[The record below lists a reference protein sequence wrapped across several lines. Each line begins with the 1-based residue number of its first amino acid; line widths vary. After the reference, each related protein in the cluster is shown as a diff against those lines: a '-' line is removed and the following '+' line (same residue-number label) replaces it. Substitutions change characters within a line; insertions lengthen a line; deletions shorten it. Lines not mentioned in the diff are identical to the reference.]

1 MRRLFS
7 AMSRWSLV
15 TEISCAPTT
24 PPKPAIPTEP
34 AMTATTM
41 TGEMRI
47 QAPRRDNAT
56 LPFGPA
62 SRPEGYRDV
71 TVLASVPGVWHP
83 VPDAKHLL
91 PKHLLPKHL
100 LPKHLLG
107 DTEALEAERLD
118 RVAPHQQ
125 VPLPVVEP
133 GLV

>member
-15 TEISCAPTT
+15 TEISCAPAT

-34 AMTATTM
+34 AMTATMM

-71 TVLASVPGVWHP
+71 TVLASVPAYGTRF
-83 VPDAKHLL
+83 LT
-91 PKHLLPKHL
+91 PKHLV
-100 LPKHLLG
+100 G

-125 VPLPVVEP
+125 VPLPVGEP
-133 GLV
+133 